1 MTMPT
6 ETTDKPLEP
15 TGRPALC
22 QPARTVLAAF
32 GALCVGLG
40 IFGLFVP
47 GMPGT
52 VFFLIALWAFSRSSQ
67 RLHVWLYTHPRFGA
81 GLRNWH
87 EYRVI
92 PVRAKIAA
100 VTMMTLSAG
109 MAVVMADTWVVPA
122 LAVAVMA
129 PIGLWIS
136 TRPATPA
143 NI

>member
-1 MTMPT
+1 MRT
-6 ETTDKPLEP
+6 EATEQPSEP
-15 TGRPALC
+15 GLRPALC
-22 QPARTVLAAF
+22 QPARTLLAAF

-40 IFGLFVP
+40 ILGLVLP

-52 VFFLIALWAFSRSSQ
+52 VFFLMALWAFSRSSQ
-67 RLHVWLYTHPRFGA
+67 RLHVWLYTHPRFGT

-87 EYRVI
+87 EHRVI

-109 MAVVMADTWVVPA
+109 LAVVMADSWMVPA
-122 LAVAVMA
+122 LAIAVMT
-129 PIGLWIS
+129 PIGLWIA
-136 TRPATPA
+136 TRPAAPA